1 MPIPPTVDSAAA
13 DAQYVPGDP
22 TTLATFLVAEPDRV
36 GHGAPDV
43 SNNALR
49 AIRTHLG
56 MDVAFVSEFSAGQR
70 IFRYVDAASPDS
82 SVCAGGADPLEDSY
96 CQRVVDGRLPEL
108 INDASEV
115 SAARELPATAALPV
129 GAHMSVP
136 IRLENGQV
144 YGTFC
149 CFSYTPDHS
158 LNERDLAVMRVFAEL
173 TADQIQRELEAK
185 HLNLEI
191 ADRVRAVIAGEGL
204 AMAFQPIVDIRHDDA
219 IGFEAL
225 ARFTRTP
232 ARGADLS
239 FAEAAGMGLGV
250 ELEAAAVRLAL
261 ADLPNLPREA
271 YLAIN
276 VAPATI
282 VSRQLD
288 DLLTDVPTHRI
299 VLEVTE
305 HAAIEAYEQLVAV
318 LRVFRQRGV
327 RFAVDDAGAGYA
339 SFRHI
344 LRLRPEIIK
353 LDIALTRDIDGDP
366 ARRALATA
374 LITFASST
382 GSTIVA
388 EGVETAGELRTL
400 RQLGVTAAQGYYL
413 GRPAPIS
420 DVPHATALA

>member
-1 MPIPPTVDSAAA
+1 
-13 DAQYVPGDP
+13 
-22 TTLATFLVAEPDRV
+22 
-36 GHGAPDV
+36 
-43 SNNALR
+43 
-49 AIRTHLG
+49 
-56 MDVAFVSEFSAGQR
+56 MDVAFVSEFNAGQR
-70 IFRYVDAASPDS
+70 IFRYVDTASPDS

-115 SAARELPATAALPV
+115 RAAAELPVTAALPV

-136 IRLENGQV
+136 IRLKNGQV

-158 LNERDLAVMRVFAEL
+158 LNERDLAVMRVFADL
-173 TADQIQRELEAK
+173 TADQIQSELEAK
-185 HLNLEI
+185 QRNLEI
-191 ADRVRAVIAGEGL
+191 ADRVRAAIAGHGL
-204 AMAFQPIVDIRHDDA
+204 AMAFQPIVDVGGGEV

-225 ARFTRTP
+225 TRFTATP
-232 ARGADLS
+232 ARGPDVW
-239 FAEAAGMGLGV
+239 FAEAAGVGLGV

-276 VAPATI
+276 VSPPTV

-288 DLLTDVPTHRI
+288 DLLADVPPHRI

-305 HAAIEAYEQLVAV
+305 HTAIEAYEQLAAV
-318 LRVFRQRGV
+318 LRSFRQRGLRV
-327 RFAVDDAGAGYA
+327 AVDDAGAGYA

-344 LRLRPEIIK
+344 LRLRPHIIK
-353 LDIALTRDIDGDP
+353 LDMALTRDIDQDP
-366 ARRALATA
+366 ARRALASA
-374 LITFASST
+374 LITFADST

-388 EGVETAGELRTL
+388 EGVETARELHTL
-400 RQLGVTAAQGYYL
+400 RRLGVTAAQGYYL
-413 GRPAPIS
+413 GRPAPLS
-420 DVPHATALA
+420 HVRDAAALPIG